1 MAAQHFQA
9 LFCQRF
15 DCPASAYQECAFRE
29 LLYWHARPVAW
40 MIRMLSRGFFE
51 EDLSFV
57 RYLGEVEDFREAAE
71 VVADFRDRNSGWRGF
86 CRNRLKLRVSGRK
99 AAQMA
104 RQFFI
109 PPPGEPSGGH

>member
-1 MAAQHFQA
+1 
-9 LFCQRF
+9 
-15 DCPASAYQECAFRE
+15 
-29 LLYWHARPVAW
+29 
-40 MIRMLSRGFFE
+40 MLSRGFFE